1 MIVIDSYNKII
12 TVIKNYIKTI
22 LMHNT
27 INFFFNIKKIL
38 TTYLYTYIF
47 IDFDWDL
54 SCIPRP
60 KLRFVC
66 WTLTP
71 PSLSYNTC
79 VIGGRL
85 GAVIITRNVKHGGL
99 CTSKCMGFSFA
110 ALLNCKTTEN
120 LIQYPLYMHNNSG
133 PSPV

>member
-1 MIVIDSYNKII
+1 M
-12 TVIKNYIKTI
+12 
-22 LMHNT
+22 
-27 INFFFNIKKIL
+27 
-38 TTYLYTYIF
+38 YLYTFII

-54 SCIPRP
+54 SRIPRP

-85 GAVIITRNVKHGGL
+85 DKVKITRNVKHGGL
-99 CTSKCMGFSFA
+99 CTRKCMGFSFA

-120 LIQYPLYMHNNSG
+120 LIQYPLYMRINSG